1 MHPQTTN
8 ISAQTSDVYRFSFE
22 SAGAL
27 ALDNEYSGFAVL
39 PAHYIAFAERKR
51 ARPWSLIYHFWRYD
65 VKPLC
70 TQPFTAY
77 VGIDWADTKHD
88 ICLQATGSDRRE
100 FDCIT
105 HQVPRID
112 EWAKALH
119 RRFGG
124 CIAIALEL
132 AKGPIVYALQKYDF
146 FVLFPINPSTLA
158 KYREAFKP
166 SRAKDDPTDA
176 ELALDLLMRHP
187 ERFTPL
193 HPQSVAMRTLVS
205 LTEHRRELVDDKT
218 RLTNRLTDTLKQY
231 YPQALEWF
239 EQRDTI
245 LFCDFL
251 TRWPTLAQVKR
262 ARQASLKAFFHAH
275 NGRRPQVIGA
285 RLDSIKAA
293 VPLTDDPGVIVPC
306 RLHTLMLVEQ
316 LRVTLQAIDRFD
328 RAIAE
333 LAPTLPD
340 YSLFQAL
347 PGAGP
352 HLAPRLLVAFG
363 EERQRFQRADEL
375 QKYAGIAPVTER
387 SGKKN
392 WVHWRW
398 QCPTFLRQTFVEWAG
413 QTINKSFWAGAYYR
427 QQREK
432 GSSYQAA
439 VRALAFKWIRI
450 LFRCWKTRTPYD
462 ETTYLNALRKRGS
475 PLLNNLTLN
484 AENA

>member
-1 MHPQTTN
+1 M
-8 ISAQTSDVYRFSFE
+8 
-22 SAGAL
+22 
-27 ALDNEYSGFAVL
+27 
-39 PAHYIAFAERKR
+39 
-51 ARPWSLIYHFWRYD
+51 
-65 VKPLC
+65 KPLY

-88 ICLQATGSDRRE
+88 ICLQVAGDDRRE
-100 FDCIT
+100 FDCIA
-105 HQVPRID
+105 HQVTRID
-112 EWAKALH
+112 EWAKAL
-119 RRFGG
+119 RKRFGG
-124 CIAIALEL
+124 TIAIALEL
-132 AKGPIVYALQKYDF
+132 TKGPIIYALQKYDF

-176 ELALDLLMRHP
+176 ELALDLLVRHP
-187 ERFTPL
+187 ERFAPL
-193 HPQSVAMRTLVS
+193 QPQSVPMRTLLS
-205 LTEHRRELVDDKT
+205 LTEHRRELVADKT
-218 RLTNRLTDTLKQY
+218 RITNRLTNTLKQY

-239 EQRDTI
+239 DQRDTI

-275 NGRRPQVIGA
+275 NGRRPKVIGA

-293 VPLTDDPGVIVPC
+293 ASLTQDPGVIVPC
-306 RLHTLMLVEQ
+306 RLHVLVLVEQ

-328 RAIAE
+328 REIAD

-340 YSLFQAL
+340 YPLFQGL

-352 HLAPRLLVAFG
+352 HLAPRLLAAFG
-363 EERQRFQRADEL
+363 EQRQRFQGADEL

-387 SGKKN
+387 SGKKR

-450 LFRCWKTRTPYD
+450 LYRCWITRTPYD

-475 PLLNNLTLN
+475 PLLNNLKLN
-484 AENA
+484 PQIA